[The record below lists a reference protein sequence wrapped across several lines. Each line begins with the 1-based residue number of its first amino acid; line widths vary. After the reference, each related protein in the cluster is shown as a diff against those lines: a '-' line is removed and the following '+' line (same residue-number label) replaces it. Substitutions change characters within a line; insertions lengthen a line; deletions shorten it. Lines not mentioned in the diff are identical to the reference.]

1 MNFYPNNN
9 NYFSNYPVYPQN
21 NNPLSILQGKIVEN
35 QEIVKTTEIPF
46 NSFGVFPKGDFSEIY
61 IKTWNNNGTTRIMTY
76 KPVGEEMKN
85 KEVDTNAILLEKLEA
100 IEKKLNEI
108 QLPQPQPKT
117 QISDKKKE
125 AILNAY

>member
-9 NYFSNYPVYPQN
+9 NYFSNYPAYPQN

-61 IKTWNNNGTTRIMTY
+61 IKTWNNITCSPYESAFIGSSRCSF
-76 KPVGEEMKN
+76 
-85 KEVDTNAILLEKLEA
+85 NA
-100 IEKKLNEI
+100 
-108 QLPQPQPKT
+108 
-117 QISDKKKE
+117 
-125 AILNAY
+125 